1 MRKETHLGNKG
12 FSLVEL
18 IIVIAIMAI
27 LVGVLAPNLM
37 RYIERANVAADTQT
51 ANTIRT
57 AFLTAI
63 MDPQIDNGNLTG
75 FAANQGARLHLL
87 NSAATFGG
95 DDFGAEVAITIGFV
109 GALDAGDPFRL
120 WEEDNVRQNGVTN
133 IMVRI
138 NADNEVA
145 VRIGDAT
152 AGPDIF
158 LAP

>member
-109 GALDAGDPFRL
+109 GA
-120 WEEDNVRQNGVTN
+120 
-133 IMVRI
+133 
-138 NADNEVA
+138 
-145 VRIGDAT
+145 
-152 AGPDIF
+152 
-158 LAP
+158 